1 MEPKKNSNVDLEK
14 KRGLFIQI
22 GLAVS
27 LLIVLG
33 AFEYRSYEKGASS
46 LGDFNLEADW
56 EEEIENTFREEKPPP
71 PPPPPPDEIV
81 IVEDEEEI
89 ENEIE
94 IEDTESDE
102 DLEIE
107 EEEEVTDEVFVIV
120 EDMPRFQGCADD
132 QCTQMEI
139 MKYIA
144 KNTKYPPIAKEN
156 NITGRVFVSFVVD
169 KTGKVTQV
177 KVLRGADKYLDAE
190 AVRVVQ
196 SMPKFKPGKQKGK
209 TVRVQYNVPIN
220 FKLGVPT
227 EEK

>member
-1 MEPKKNSNVDLEK
+1 MEPKKNPNVDLEK

-22 GLAVS
+22 GLAVA

-33 AFEYRSYEKGASS
+33 AFEYRSYERGASS

-177 KVLRGADKYLDAE
+177 KVLRGVDKYLDAE

-196 SMPKFKPGKQKGK
+196 SMPKFKPGKQRGK
-209 TVRVQYNVPIN
+209 TVSVQYSVPIN
-220 FKLGVPT
+220 FKLS
-227 EEK
+227 

>member
-1 MEPKKNSNVDLEK
+1 MEPKKNPNIDLEK

-22 GLAVS
+22 GLAVA

-33 AFEYRSYEKGASS
+33 AFEYRSYERGASS

-107 EEEEVTDEVFVIV
+107 EEEEVTDEVFMIV
-120 EDMPRFQGCADD
+120 EDMPRFQGCSDD

-177 KVLRGADKYLDAE
+177 KVLRGVDKYLDAE

-196 SMPKFKPGKQKGK
+196 SMPKFKPGKQRGK
-209 TVRVQYNVPIN
+209 TVSVQYSVPIN
-220 FKLGVPT
+220 FKLS
-227 EEK
+227 

>member
-169 KTGKVTQV
+169 KTGRVTQV
-177 KVLRGADKYLDAE
+177 KVLRGVDKYLDAE

-196 SMPKFKPGKQKGK
+196 SMPKFKPGKQRGK
-209 TVRVQYNVPIN
+209 TVSVQYSVPIN
-220 FKLGVPT
+220 FKLS
-227 EEK
+227 

>member
-1 MEPKKNSNVDLEK
+1 MEPKKNPNVDLEK
-14 KRGLFIQI
+14 KRGLYMQI
-22 GLAVS
+22 GLAMA
-27 LLIVLG
+27 LLVVLG

-94 IEDTESDE
+94 IDDTESDE

-107 EEEEVTDEVFVIV
+107 EEEETTDEVFMIV
-120 EDMPRFQGCADD
+120 EDMPRFQGCMDD

-139 MKYIA
+139 MRYIA
-144 KNTKYPPIAKEN
+144 KKTKYPPIAKEN

-169 KTGKVTQV
+169 KSGKVTKV
-177 KVLRGADKYLDAE
+177 KVLRGVDKYLDAE
-190 AVRVVQ
+190 AIRVVQ
-196 SMPKFKPGKQKGK
+196 SMPKFKPGKQRGK
-209 TVRVQYNVPIN
+209 AVNVQYNVPIN
-220 FKLGVPT
+220 FKLS
-227 EEK
+227 

>member
-1 MEPKKNSNVDLEK
+1 MEPKKNPNVDLEK
-14 KRGLFIQI
+14 KRGLYMQI
-22 GLAVS
+22 GLAVA
-27 LLIVLG
+27 LFVVWG
-33 AFEYRSYEKGASS
+33 TFEYRSYEKGISS

-56 EEEIENTFREEKPPP
+56 EEEIENTFRDEKPPP

-107 EEEEVTDEVFVIV
+107 EEEETTDEVFMIV
-120 EDMPRFQGCADD
+120 EDMPRFMGCADD
-132 QCTQMEI
+132 GCTQMEI

-169 KTGKVTQV
+169 KTGKVTKV
-177 KVLRGADKYLDAE
+177 KILRGVDKYLDAE
-190 AVRVVQ
+190 AVRVVK
-196 SMPKFKPGKQKGK
+196 SMPKFKPGKQRGK
-209 TVRVQYNVPIN
+209 AVNVQYNVPIN
-220 FKLGVPT
+220 FKLS
-227 EEK
+227 

>member
-1 MEPKKNSNVDLEK
+1 MQD
-14 KRGLFIQI
+14 
-22 GLAVS
+22 
-27 LLIVLG
+27 
-33 AFEYRSYEKGASS
+33 
-46 LGDFNLEADW
+46 
-56 EEEIENTFREEKPPP
+56 
-71 PPPPPPDEIV
+71 
-81 IVEDEEEI
+81 

-177 KVLRGADKYLDAE
+177 KVLRGVDKYIDAE

-209 TVRVQYNVPIN
+209 TVSVQYSVPIN
-220 FKLGVPT
+220 FKLGVQT

>member
-1 MEPKKNSNVDLEK
+1 MEPKKNPNIDLEK

-22 GLAVS
+22 GLAVA

-33 AFEYRSYEKGASS
+33 AFEYRSYERGASS

-120 EDMPRFQGCADD
+120 EDMPRFQGCSDD

-177 KVLRGADKYLDAE
+177 KVLRGVDKYLDAE

-196 SMPKFKPGKQKGK
+196 SMPKFKPGKQRGK
-209 TVRVQYNVPIN
+209 TVSVQYSVPIN
-220 FKLGVPT
+220 FKLS
-227 EEK
+227 